1 MVISTVRDML
11 SLRYPVD
18 IQVEMPNLGLI
29 PMGIIRAGDKD
40 SGVIC
45 IYMRTEAMSMDEM
58 LSGGG
63 VRQTWD

>member
-1 MVISTVRDML
+1 M
-11 SLRYPVD
+11 
-18 IQVEMPNLGLI
+18 GLI